1 MVYSLGWPRRRA
13 ASAPGASVGQLI
25 AAHEAERRRV
35 ARQLHDDVGQR
46 LALLSMEFDQL
57 ARDTNG
63 DEGLHRRWRDL
74 SRAASGIAT
83 DLHRISQSLHPG
95 KLETLGLVA
104 ALAGYC
110 RDLWS
115 AERLR
120 VRFTHEN
127 VPGTVPADVALCF
140 YRVVQEALENVVQ
153 HSGVMEAEVHLTGD
167 GHTLFVRV
175 ADAGAGFAALA
186 PRGVGLMSMD
196 ERARSVGGRLLVDA
210 APGHGTRI
218 TVKVDLQASGRESI
232 PK

>member
-1 MVYSLGWPRRRA
+1 MVYLRGWPRRRA
-13 ASAPGASVGQLI
+13 ASAPVGRLI

-35 ARQLHDDVGQR
+35 ARELHDDVSQR

-57 ARDTNG
+57 ARDTSGN
-63 DEGLHRRWRDL
+63 EGLQRRWGDL
-74 SRAASGIAT
+74 SSAANGIAT

-104 ALAGYC
+104 ALSGYC
-110 RDLWS
+110 RDLWP

-127 VPGTVPADVALCF
+127 VPGSVPADVALCF

-153 HSGVMEAEVHLTGD
+153 HSGVMETDVHLAGD
-167 GHTLFVRV
+167 GRRIFVRV
-175 ADAGAGFAALA
+175 ADAGAGFAASA

-196 ERARSVGGRLLVDA
+196 ERVRSVGGRLLVDT

-218 TVKVDLQASGRESI
+218 TVRVDLQASGRESI
-232 PK
+232 PR